1 MDFKKNLKIGLSAV
15 GTMYIVSAILRNAL
29 TCLYANPTSDFF
41 HLDPPALVVAAAA
54 KYIHEITMFFY
65 LVVLFLSSWD
75 PILLSSSLVE
85 SHSSLANTQMCHY
98 CLISSSS
105 YPLPLP
111 EFFPAVP
118 SLSSLC
124 FGHFLCLVLSS
135 SSFPLTHIPEPPL
148 MHPTIWREI
157 NVTSSHS

>member
-65 LVVLFLSSWD
+65 LVVLFLSS
-75 PILLSSSLVE
+75 
-85 SHSSLANTQMCHY
+85 
-98 CLISSSS
+98 
-105 YPLPLP
+105 
-111 EFFPAVP
+111 
-118 SLSSLC
+118 
-124 FGHFLCLVLSS
+124 
-135 SSFPLTHIPEPPL
+135 
-148 MHPTIWREI
+148 
-157 NVTSSHS
+157 